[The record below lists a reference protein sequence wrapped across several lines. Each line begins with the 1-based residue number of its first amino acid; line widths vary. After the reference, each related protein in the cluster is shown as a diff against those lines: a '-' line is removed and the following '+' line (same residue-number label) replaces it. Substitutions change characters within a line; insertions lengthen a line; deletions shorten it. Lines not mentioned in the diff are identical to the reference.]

1 MTADTFKIVTIFGTR
16 PEAIKLAPVIRV
28 LEEDKRFEH
37 LVLVTGQHREMLD
50 QVLKIFS
57 LKPDYDLELMEPEQ
71 KLGALTARIISGLE
85 EILPQEEPDLVL
97 VHGDTTTTLSAA
109 LTAFYQQIPVG
120 HVEAGLRTGKKH
132 SPFPEEMNRSLTDH
146 LADIY
151 FAPTPV
157 NFQNLKQENIAED
170 RIYLTGNTVID
181 AVRLITEESYE
192 FSCQVP
198 VAAVQERG
206 HRIVLL
212 TAHRRENLGERMKD
226 IFAAVRKLILT
237 HEDIELFY
245 PVHLNPRIQKLA
257 ERMLEGHPRIHLLE
271 PLDYKTFINLV
282 NQSHV
287 VLTDSG
293 GIQEEAPGLGV
304 PVVLLREDTE
314 RPEALKAGTV
324 LKAGSSREKI
334 IELTG
339 RLLADEEF
347 YEKTSRKTN
356 PYGDGRA
363 ALRIKDA
370 LLEYF
375 QLAEDIFQPF
385 SFHS

>member
-1 MTADTFKIVTIFGTR
+1 MNADPFRIFTIFGTR

-28 LEEDKRFEH
+28 LEEDKRF
-37 LVLVTGQHREMLD
+37 LLRTAVTGQHREMLD
-50 QVLKIFS
+50 QVLEIFA

-71 KLGALTARIISGLE
+71 RLPALTARIISGLG

-97 VHGDTTTTLSAA
+97 VHGDTTTTLAAA

-120 HVEAGLRTGKKH
+120 HVEAGLRTGKKF
-132 SPFPEEMNRSLTDH
+132 SPFPEEMNRSLTDL

-151 FAPTPV
+151 FAPTSM
-157 NFQNLKQENIAED
+157 NLQNLKRENISEEK
-170 RIYLTGNTVID
+170 IYLTGNTVID
-181 AVRLITEESYE
+181 AVRLISEERYE
-192 FSCQVP
+192 FPRQIP
-198 VAAVQERG
+198 VAATRERG
-206 HRIVLL
+206 HSIVLL
-212 TAHRRENLGERMKD
+212 TAHRRENLGEKMAE
-226 IFAAVRKLILT
+226 IFAAVRELISAYSQ
-237 HEDIELFY
+237 IEVFF
-245 PVHLNPRIQKLA
+245 PVHLNPRIQILA
-257 ERMLEGHPRIHLLE
+257 ERILGDHPRIHLLE
-271 PLDYKTFINLV
+271 PLDYQTFINLV
-282 NQSHV
+282 NQSRL

-314 RPEALKAGTV
+314 RPEALEAGTV
-324 LKAGSSREKI
+324 LKAGSSRKKI

-339 RLLADEEF
+339 RLLEDEEF
-347 YEKTSRKTN
+347 YQKTSRRTN

-385 SFHS
+385 SFRG